1 MVSITNK
8 KNKSIDIRGFK
19 NLGMHFTVLFILLFI
34 TACED
39 YVEDDYQ
46 EYVVLEAY
54 AVANQPLPEVRL
66 SLALPLGEE
75 YHFSDAAL
83 NEANVQI
90 VLLDENGSEQ
100 DIFGYIHSSEEGI
113 YVPED
118 LSHRVL
124 PRRTYRVDI
133 NFNNRS
139 EVLQAKTIIPDDFE
153 IISEIPERIV
163 YQSSKQLELVLSA
176 KEKTLD
182 QNVYVFNTIAQD
194 PVRENLAPFW
204 KALIEDE
211 DDVDIEEFYNH
222 SSQLVNEG
230 NFDQN
235 PDGTIRFNYPWTS
248 IAFFGENLIVVNSI
262 DKNLSDLI
270 SSQEV
275 QLGGGNI
282 SPGEIPNLRYNVEG
296 GIGIFGGIVSDT
308 IRTYVERPEG
318 I

>member
-1 MVSITNK
+1 MLLT
-8 KNKSIDIRGFK
+8 
-19 NLGMHFTVLFILLFI
+19 ILCFLLV
-34 TACED
+34 TASCED
-39 YVEDDYQ
+39 YAEDDYQ

-75 YHFSDAAL
+75 YHFSEAAL
-83 NEANVQI
+83 DGANVQI

-100 DIFGYIHSSEEGI
+100 KIFSYISSSEKGI
-113 YVPED
+113 YIPES
-118 LSHRVL
+118 LLHRVL

-139 EVLQAKTIIPDDFE
+139 EVLRAKTTIPDDFE
-153 IISEIPERIV
+153 VISEIPERIV
-163 YQSSKQLELVLSA
+163 YQSSEQLELVFSA
-176 KEKTLD
+176 TEKTRD

-194 PVRENLAPFW
+194 PVLENLAPFW
-204 KALIEDE
+204 KALIEEE

-222 SSQLVNEG
+222 NSQLVNEG

-248 IAFFGENLIVVNSI
+248 IAFFGENLIVANSI
-262 DKNLSDLI
+262 DENLSDLI

-275 QLGGGNI
+275 QLGGGNL

-296 GIGIFGGIVSDT
+296 GIGIFGGVVSDT
-308 IRTYVERPEG
+308 IRTYVERPEE